1 MSHPCP
7 VCQHDIIT
15 EREVLEDLTQDTAA
29 IGAIVLGAIVLED
42 KIPADL
48 TVIIPEDTVLEVHVI
63 EVLNEIV
70 QETGG
75 RLKQEMLKE
84 YNVNK
89 SPKWI

>member
-1 MSHPCP
+1 MSPPSP
-7 VCQHDIIT
+7 VCQLYIIT

-29 IGAIVLGAIVLED
+29 IEAIVLGAIVLED

-48 TVIIPEDTVLEVHVI
+48 TVIVLEDTVLEVHVI

-75 RLKQEMLKE
+75 RLKQEMLK
-84 YNVNK
+84 
-89 SPKWI
+89 